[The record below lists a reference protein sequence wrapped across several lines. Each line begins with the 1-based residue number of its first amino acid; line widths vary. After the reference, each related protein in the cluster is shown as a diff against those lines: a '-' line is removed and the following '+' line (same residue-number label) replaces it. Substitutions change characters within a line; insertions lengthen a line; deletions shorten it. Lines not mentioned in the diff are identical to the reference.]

1 MTKIYVSISHHR
13 YYYHPEDS
21 PWEYEIEAEP
31 EVLTVLDQL
40 FEQKEEIEQK
50 GFWRAHL
57 PYVPYHLDPE
67 NDESDIRLKKLY
79 AVIHQYTDEE
89 SKQHIETMPFYS

>member
-1 MTKIYVSISHHR
+1 MHGIRRECHAKKKGLKKMTKIYVSVSHHR

-40 FEQKEEIEQK
+40 FEQKEEIEME
-50 GFWRAHL
+50 RVLAST
-57 PYVPYHLDPE
+57 YT
-67 NDESDIRLKKLY
+67 LY
-79 AVIHQYTDEE
+79 TV
-89 SKQHIETMPFYS
+89 SFRSRK